1 VIRLDAAREA
11 VARARVPGRSGVVVD
26 VSPGLLRC
34 RGTGAFLGE
43 RVRVARP
50 GAEDLAGEVA
60 ALRAGEA
67 VVLPLG
73 DARGVVP
80 GAPVRPT
87 GRRSAAPVG
96 DGILGRVLD
105 ATGRPIDGRPL
116 PAGLAWREVDGAAPA
131 PLDRPGTG
139 RPLSTGVRAVDAF
152 ATLAE
157 GQRVGLF
164 AGPGAGQS
172 TLLGRL
178 VRGASADA
186 CVVALV
192 GERGREV
199 REMVEGSLGPA
210 VMPRTVV
217 VAATSDEPA
226 LRRMRA
232 AQVATSIA
240 EWLARERGLSVMLVV
255 DSLTRFAR
263 AVREVGLAAGEPPV
277 RQGFPARVFAELP
290 RLVERAGTGPG
301 KPITAV
307 YTVLST
313 GDAAEDPISAEIQ
326 GLLDGHVV
334 LDRRIAEAG
343 RHPAVDVL
351 ASLSRLMPAVVPPE
365 HLRAAARVRR
375 AMARWEAGKETVLAG
390 AWARGADPAFDAA
403 AAGMPAVEA
412 FLRQEGAE
420 ATPMAECLARLLA
433 LAGRF
438 EGPEG

>member
-1 VIRLDAAREA
+1 MIRPGAAREA
-11 VARARVPGRSGVVVD
+11 VLRATTPVRTGTVLD

-43 RVRVARP
+43 RVLVARP
-50 GAEDLAGEVA
+50 GEEDLAGEVA
-60 ALRAGEA
+60 ALRSTEA

-73 DARGVVP
+73 DARGIVP
-80 GAPVRPT
+80 GAAVRRT
-87 GRRSAAPVG
+87 GRRSAVPVG

-116 PAGLAWREVDGAAPA
+116 PPGLAWREVDGAAPA
-131 PLDRPGTG
+131 PLDRP
-139 RPLSTGVRAVDAF
+139 RASRLLATGVRAVDAF

-157 GQRVGLF
+157 GQRIGLF
-164 AGPGAGQS
+164 AGPGAGKS

-178 VRGASADA
+178 ARGAAADA

-199 REMVEGSLGPA
+199 REMVEGALGPE

-217 VAATSDEPA
+217 VAATSDDPA
-226 LRRMRA
+226 LLRMRA
-232 AQVATSIA
+232 AQAATGIA
-240 EWLARERGLSVMLVV
+240 EWLARERGRGVLLVV

-301 KPITAV
+301 GAITAV

-313 GDAAEDPISAEIQ
+313 GDASEDPISTEIQ
-326 GLLDGHVV
+326 GLLDGHLV

-343 RHPAVDVL
+343 RHPAIDVV
-351 ASLSRLMPAVVPPE
+351 ASLSRLMPAVAGPE
-365 HLRAAARVRR
+365 HREAAARVRR
-375 AMARWEAGKETVLAG
+375 ALARWEAGKEIVLAG
-390 AWARGADPAFDAA
+390 AWTRGADPEFDAA
-403 AAGMPAVEA
+403 AAGVPAVED
-412 FLRQEGAE
+412 FLRQEGSE
-420 ATPMAECLARLLA
+420 VTPVAECVARLLA
-433 LAGRF
+433 LSQRF
-438 EGPEG
+438 GA

>member
-1 VIRLDAAREA
+1 
-11 VARARVPGRSGVVVD
+11 VARDAVLRAAIPVRSGTVLD

-34 RGTGAFLGE
+34 SGTGASLGE
-43 RVRVARP
+43 RVLVARA
-50 GAEDLAGEVA
+50 GAGDLAGEVA

-80 GAPVRPT
+80 GAAVRRT
-87 GRRSAAPVG
+87 GRRSAVPVG

-105 ATGRPIDGRPL
+105 ATGSPIDGRPL
-116 PAGLAWREVDGAAPA
+116 PGGLKWREVDAAAPT
-131 PLDRPGTG
+131 PLERPRAG
-139 RPLSTGVRAVDAF
+139 RLLATGVRAVDAF

-157 GQRVGLF
+157 GQRIGLF
-164 AGPGAGQS
+164 AGPGAGKS
-172 TLLGRL
+172 TLVGRL
-178 VRGASADA
+178 ARGAQADA

-199 REMVEGSLGPA
+199 REMVEGSLGPG

-226 LRRMRA
+226 LLRMRA
-232 AQVATSIA
+232 AQGATAIA
-240 EWLARERGLSVMLVV
+240 EWLARERGLSVLLVV

-301 KPITAV
+301 KAITAV

-313 GDAAEDPISAEIQ
+313 GDAAEDPVSAEIQ

-351 ASLSRLMPAVVPPE
+351 ASLSRLMPGVAGPE
-365 HLRAAARVRR
+365 HVRAAARVRR
-375 AMARWEAGKETVLAG
+375 ALARWEAGKETVLAG

-403 AAGMPAVEA
+403 AAVMPAVED
-412 FLRQEGAE
+412 FLRQEEAE
-420 ATPMAECLARLLA
+420 ATPVGECVARLLA
-433 LAGRF
+433 VA
-438 EGPEG
+438 EQVEA